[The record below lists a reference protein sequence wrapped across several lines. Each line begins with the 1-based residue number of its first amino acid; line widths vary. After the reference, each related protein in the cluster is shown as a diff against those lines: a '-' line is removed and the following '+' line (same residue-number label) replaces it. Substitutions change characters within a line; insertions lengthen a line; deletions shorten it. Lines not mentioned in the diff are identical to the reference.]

1 MSVVWERGVHA
12 GLIDPCKFVA
22 ITSTNA
28 AKIFNLYPRK
38 GRIEAGSDADIVIWN
53 AQATRTISAQTHHQA
68 CDFNIFEGMQCHG
81 VPEFVVVKGR
91 VCVDDGQ
98 LRVAEGHGTFVET
111 PVFPPYVYKTMNG
124 DAKHGA
130 DVADGIDAGEV
141 SSTNGL
147 DHVTANVEELAIEIP
162 TCEPIG
168 AYIAG
173 PALSVMSGETRA
185 STPSGRAPRQDGQ
198 RNMQD
203 STFSISGQCCGECDY
218 SCGFDMLFLT
228 ILCYFEYRGNWRR
241 ESAVVDSGAQS
252 ARRQVIRILVIDNKL
267 RSWREEASHRHYKS
281 QYSSQAITISRHLYI

>member
-12 GLIDPCKFVA
+12 GLIDACRFVA

-53 AQATRTISAQTHHQA
+53 PQATRTISAKTHRQA

-81 VPEFVVVKGR
+81 VAEYVVVKGR

-98 LRVAEGHGTFVET
+98 LRVAEGHGQFVET
-111 PVFPPYVYKTMNG
+111 PVNPPFVYEALKNG
-124 DAKHGA
+124 TGNGGAADATDTA
-130 DVADGIDAGEV
+130 

-162 TCEPIG
+162 TSDPIG
-168 AYIAG
+168 AFLAAG
-173 PALSVMSGETRA
+173 PALSVMSGDTRA
-185 STPSGRAPRQDGQ
+185 STPSGRQPRQEGQ

-203 STFSISGQCCGECDY
+203 STFSISGK
-218 SCGFDMLFLT
+218 
-228 ILCYFEYRGNWRR
+228 I
-241 ESAVVDSGAQS
+241 A
-252 ARRQVIRILVIDNKL
+252 IKL
-267 RSWREEASHRHYKS
+267 
-281 QYSSQAITISRHLYI
+281 